1 MKHSTLSISKTGDW
15 EDLVIFGE
23 HVSMI
28 LFDEE
33 NDSTDKDLA
42 EHWEYWRPK
51 DSESP
56 QDISDKTVEPY
67 SETSTAAKEEAK
79 EELQKMKEPAQDNI
93 LKTTIDK
100 VLHFST
106 AIKLGTITAA
116 TKFETFLYVHL
127 MFRFSPRYFNSE
139 ELVGSL
145 DTKYNPRNENTQY
158 TLTLNVTETELREN
172 MKQTLK
178 KNVKSS
184 DAAEKLEQNDEI
196 QSESDTNKSH
206 PQTAIIK

>member
-1 MKHSTLSISKTGDW
+1 MNCSTLSISETGDW

-33 NDSTDKDLA
+33 NDSTSKDLA

-67 SETSTAAKEEAK
+67 SETSTATKEEAK
-79 EELQKMKEPAQDNI
+79 EELQKVKKPARDNI
-93 LKTTIDK
+93 LKAAIEK
-100 VLHFST
+100 LSHFTT

-116 TKFETFLYVHL
+116 TKFETSLYTHL
-127 MFRFSPRYFNSE
+127 MFKFSPWYFNSE

-145 DTKYNPRNENTQY
+145 DKKYNPRNENTQY
-158 TLTLNVTETELREN
+158 ILTLNINETELRET
-172 MKQTLK
+172 MKQALK

-184 DAAEKLEQNDEI
+184 DAAEKLEQSDEV
-196 QSESDTNKSH
+196 QSESDTNHSH